1 MIQCGINENI
11 IKEAFSLC
19 SSFNKYYI
27 LFVVKD
33 IEEFAYYKTKFQNQ
47 VINQKKLISQFTIF
61 KNYIEIIF
69 FNDSSIL
76 LYPVD
81 CICGLRAHKVYY
93 SSNITDTEIIDTVIK
108 PQNNLKYKNNI

>member
-1 MIQCGINENI
+1 M
-11 IKEAFSLC
+11 IKEAFSFC

-33 IEEFAYYKTKFQNQ
+33 IEEFECYKTKFQNQ
-47 VINQKKLISQFTIF
+47 VINQKKLISRFYVS
-61 KNYIEIIF
+61 KNYIEINF
-69 FNDSSIL
+69 FNNSNIL

-81 CICGLRAHKVYY
+81 CICGLRAHTVYY

-108 PQNNLKYKNNI
+108 PQNNLKYKYDI